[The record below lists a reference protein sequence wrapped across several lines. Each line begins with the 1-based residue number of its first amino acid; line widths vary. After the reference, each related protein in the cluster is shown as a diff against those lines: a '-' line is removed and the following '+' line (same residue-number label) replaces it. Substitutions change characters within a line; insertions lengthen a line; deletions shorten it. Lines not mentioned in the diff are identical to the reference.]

1 MNTGAPRRLTC
12 MNTASISFGSRA
24 THSTA
29 RAPAI
34 TALTAATIHQFAVP
48 VVRETPQLA
57 AEPAWVAAMW

>member
-1 MNTGAPRRLTC
+1 
-12 MNTASISFGSRA
+12 MNTAARDRPTCMITASTSFGSRA

-29 RAPAI
+29 KAPAI

-57 AEPAWVAAMW
+57 AEPASVAAMW